1 MRKLVLAGILLTFC
15 TLAAAQ
21 DTDPTPPPGGNW
33 FSRLWSTGDPPAPKK
48 TAPATKKSNAP
59 AAVDVAATRPTRE
72 TINLDR
78 RNEVILKLREI
89 AQQTSDDALLQKA
102 DALQERA
109 WDLYMQRT
117 ASTSGGIPEERR

>member
-1 MRKLVLAGILLTFC
+1 MRKLAMAGVLLAFC

-21 DTDPTPPPGGNW
+21 DTDPTPPPSGNW
-33 FSRLWSTGDPPAPKK
+33 FSRLWSSGDPPAPKK
-48 TAPATKKSNAP
+48 AATATKKSNAP
-59 AAVDVAATRPTRE
+59 SAVDVAATRRTRE

-89 AQQTSDDALLQKA
+89 AQRTSDDTLLQKA

-117 ASTSGGIPEERR
+117 ASPSGGIPEERR